1 MKKTRSNI
9 RDDSDQEFIME
20 LKRKNDTDSLYL
32 EKCHAADGSEVPLLK
47 YPLLEKTGM
56 VEHCFSTRMGGVS
69 EGIFSSM
76 NLSFTRGDDRE
87 AVETNFHRIAEAMG
101 VPFEKMVFTDQTH
114 TTCVR
119 KVTGAD
125 AGKGL
130 LRERDYRDVERN
142 HYGRSGTCALCF
154 FCGLCAF
161 IFRRS
166 RSSRNRAF
174 TLRMDGNRKTH
185 GRKNSNRR

>member
-1 MKKTRSNI
+1 
-9 RDDSDQEFIME
+9 ME

-32 EKCHAADGSEVPLLK
+32 KKCHAADGSEVPLLK

-125 AGKGL
+125 AGKGI
-130 LRERDYRDVERN
+130 YP
-142 HYGRSGTCALCF
+142 
-154 FCGLCAF
+154 GLQM
-161 IFRRS
+161 RLS
-166 RSSRNRAF
+166 
-174 TLRMDGNRKTH
+174 
-185 GRKNSNRR
+185 GRKGPPAGWI

>member
-1 MKKTRSNI
+1 
-9 RDDSDQEFIME
+9 ME

-87 AVETNFHRIAEAMG
+87 AVEMNFHRIAEAMG
-101 VPFEKMVFTDQTH
+101 GSDPYDLCAESDRRG
-114 TTCVR
+114 C
-119 KVTGAD
+119 
-125 AGKGL
+125 GKGVTARTRL
-130 LRERDYRDVERN
+130 PGCGRN

-174 TLRMDGNRKTH
+174 TLRMEGNRKTH
-185 GRKNSNRR
+185 GRKNSTGVKRRVWNKTGGSDLRDRTINLCGLL